1 MNRRTSLILLALAAG
16 VLRAQP
22 KAVPQGSSGT
32 VVAVDR
38 NVIFLNGG
46 TGSIAV
52 KTNAATRIWK
62 GEDGVDISAIQ
73 PGDELAMRGVRDA
86 DGTFVPS
93 EMWANITAL
102 DGIIESVNGPDVEV
116 QVIRNYSVSEKK
128 HIRLTTKTL
137 SSHDLLKREH
147 VQVGRDIRV
156 IGLALADGT
165 IQASRV
171 TVYVNGRPVDS
182 VATKYMDPQTGK
194 IIHKP

>member
-1 MNRRTSLILLALAAG
+1 VAG

-32 VVAVDR
+32 VIAIDR

-46 TGSIAV
+46 SGPITV

-62 GEDGVDISAIQ
+62 GEDGVDIGVIQ
-73 PGDELAMRGVRDA
+73 PGDDLAMRGVRDA

-93 EMWANITAL
+93 EMWANITSL
-102 DGIIESVNGPDVEV
+102 DGIIESVNGPDVDV
-116 QVIRNYSVSEKK
+116 QVIRNDSVNEKK

-137 SSHDLLKREH
+137 PSHDLLKREH
-147 VQVGRDIRV
+147 VQVGRHVRV

-171 TVYVNGRPVDS
+171 RVYMNGRPIDS
-182 VATKYMDPQTGK
+182 VVTKYMDPQTGK
-194 IIHKP
+194 IIDKP